1 MTTGEFADI
10 VFAMREAQ
18 KEYFKYRSNEALKRS
33 KELEK
38 QVDSILLSRKKTPRK
53 YRQTRR
59 IIRIKSSKNK
69 GKIPNE
75 RSDYCSFM
83 AGNGNHKLQSFRRR

>member
-10 VFAMREAQ
+10 VSAMREAQ

-38 QVDSILLSRKKTPRK
+38 QVDLILLNRKK
-53 YRQTRR
+53 RR
-59 IIRIKSSKNK
+59 ENTVKQ
-69 GKIPNE
+69 GTLF
-75 RSDYCSFM
+75 D
-83 AGNGNHKLQSFRRR
+83 

>member
-10 VFAMREAQ
+10 VFAMRETQ

-38 QVDSILLSRKKTPRK
+38 QVDSILLSRKKRPENTLK
-53 YRQTRR
+53 Q
-59 IIRIKSSKNK
+59 
-69 GKIPNE
+69 GE
-75 RSDYCSFM
+75 LFE
-83 AGNGNHKLQSFRRR
+83 

>member
-10 VFAMREAQ
+10 VSAMREAQ

-38 QVDSILLSRKKTPRK
+38 QVDLILLNRKKRPENIVKQGTLF
-53 YRQTRR
+53 
-59 IIRIKSSKNK
+59 
-69 GKIPNE
+69 
-75 RSDYCSFM
+75 D
-83 AGNGNHKLQSFRRR
+83 

>member
-38 QVDSILLSRKKTPRK
+38 QVDKILLNRKKCPENT
-53 YRQTRR
+53 
-59 IIRIKSSKNK
+59 IKQ
-69 GKIPNE
+69 GTLF
-75 RSDYCSFM
+75 D
-83 AGNGNHKLQSFRRR
+83 

>member
-1 MTTGEFADI
+1 MTTGEFANI

-38 QVDSILLSRKKTPRK
+38 QVDSILLSRKKSPENT
-53 YRQTRR
+53 
-59 IIRIKSSKNK
+59 SKQ
-69 GKIPNE
+69 GE
-75 RSDYCSFM
+75 LFE
-83 AGNGNHKLQSFRRR
+83 

>member
-10 VFAMREAQ
+10 VSAMREAQ

-38 QVDSILLSRKKTPRK
+38 QVDLILLNRKK
-53 YRQTRR
+53 
-59 IIRIKSSKNK
+59 
-69 GKIPNE
+69 
-75 RSDYCSFM
+75 RSENTVKQGTLFD
-83 AGNGNHKLQSFRRR
+83 

>member
-1 MTTGEFADI
+1 MTAGEFEDI

-38 QVDSILLSRKKTPRK
+38 QVDSILLSRKKRPENTLK
-53 YRQTRR
+53 QGE
-59 IIRIKSSKNK
+59 IF
-69 GKIPNE
+69 E
-75 RSDYCSFM
+75 
-83 AGNGNHKLQSFRRR
+83 

>member
-10 VFAMREAQ
+10 VSAMREAQ

-38 QVDSILLSRKKTPRK
+38 QVDLILLNRKKRPENTVK
-53 YRQTRR
+53 QG
-59 IIRIKSSKNK
+59 SLF
-69 GKIPNE
+69 
-75 RSDYCSFM
+75 D
-83 AGNGNHKLQSFRRR
+83 

>member
-1 MTTGEFADI
+1 MATGQFADI

-38 QVDSILLSRKKTPRK
+38 QVDSIPLSRKKRPENT
-53 YRQTRR
+53 
-59 IIRIKSSKNK
+59 SKQ
-69 GKIPNE
+69 GE
-75 RSDYCSFM
+75 LFE
-83 AGNGNHKLQSFRRR
+83 

>member
-1 MTTGEFADI
+1 MTTSEFANI

-38 QVDSILLSRKKTPRK
+38 QVDSILLSRKKAP
-53 YRQTRR
+53 
-59 IIRIKSSKNK
+59 
-69 GKIPNE
+69 KIPPN
-75 RSDYCSFM
+75 RANYS
-83 AGNGNHKLQSFRRR
+83 NKIIKK

>member
-1 MTTGEFADI
+1 MTTGQFADI

-38 QVDSILLSRKKTPRK
+38 QVDSILLNRKKRP
-53 YRQTRR
+53 
-59 IIRIKSSKNK
+59 
-69 GKIPNE
+69 KIPQN
-75 RSDYCSFM
+75 RVNYS
-83 AGNGNHKLQSFRRR
+83 NKIIKK

>member
-10 VFAMREAQ
+10 VSAMREAQ

-38 QVDSILLSRKKTPRK
+38 QVDLILLNRKKRP
-53 YRQTRR
+53 
-59 IIRIKSSKNK
+59 KNTVK
-69 GKIPNE
+69 QGTLF
-75 RSDYCSFM
+75 D
-83 AGNGNHKLQSFRRR
+83 

>member
-18 KEYFKYRSNEALKRS
+18 KEYFKYRSNEALKCS

-38 QVDSILLSRKKTPRK
+38 QVDSILLSRKKRPENTLK
-53 YRQTRR
+53 Q
-59 IIRIKSSKNK
+59 
-69 GKIPNE
+69 GE
-75 RSDYCSFM
+75 LFE
-83 AGNGNHKLQSFRRR
+83 